1 MGKVIDI
8 TGQTFGFLTVL
19 YPTRKNGRFA
29 WHCQC
34 ECGAEV
40 DVDSNNLRTGK
51 TQSCGCK
58 KKTLISQKVSKD
70 LTGKKFGY
78 LTVLA
83 PTEDRQNGS
92 IVWKCQ
98 CDCGNICYIPTSNL
112 SSGHTKSCGCSTY
125 TMSGEKLRLKLT
137 GKKFGKLTVI
147 KELPPENLESKWLCQ
162 CDCGNKKEVI
172 GWHLT
177 QGIVSSCGCLI
188 SKGEAKIQELLL
200 AANIPFKTQATFEDC
215 LSPNG
220 NKLRF
225 DFYVDNKYLIEFDG
239 EQHFLIT
246 PTSLYTQ
253 EKLDQIKLYDAI
265 KNQWCIEHNIPLL
278 RIKYTELKNLTIED
292 LMIKE

>member
-58 KKTLISQKVSKD
+58 KKALISQKVSKD

-125 TMSGEKLRLKLT
+125 TMSGKKLRLKLT

-177 QGIVSSCGCLI
+177 KGIVNSCGCLI

-200 AANIPFKTQATFEDC
+200 TANIPFKTQATFEDC

-225 DFYVDNKYLIEFDG
+225 DFYIDNKYLIEFDG
-239 EQHFLIT
+239 EQHFLTT

-292 LMIKE
+292 LIIKE

>member
-34 ECGAEV
+34 KCGVEV

-58 KKTLISQKVSKD
+58 KKVLIGQKVSKD

-92 IVWKCQ
+92 IIWKCQ

-112 SSGHTKSCGCSTY
+112 SREHTKSCGCSTY
-125 TMSGEKLRLKLT
+125 TMLGEKLRLKLM

-147 KELPPENLESKWLCQ
+147 KELPSENLESKWLCQ

-177 QGIVSSCGCLI
+177 KGITNSCGCLI

-225 DFYVDNKYLIEFDG
+225 DFYIDNKYLIEFDG
-239 EQHFLIT
+239 EQHFLT
-246 PTSLYTQ
+246 APNSLYTQ
-253 EKLDQIKLYDAI
+253 EKLNQIKLYDTI

-292 LMIKE
+292 LIMKE

>member
-112 SSGHTKSCGCSTY
+112 SRGHTKSCGCSTY

-177 QGIVSSCGCLI
+177 KGIVNSCGCLI

-200 AANIPFKTQATFEDC
+200 TANIPFKIQATFEDC

-220 NKLRF
+220 NK
-225 DFYVDNKYLIEFDG
+225 
-239 EQHFLIT
+239 
-246 PTSLYTQ
+246 
-253 EKLDQIKLYDAI
+253 
-265 KNQWCIEHNIPLL
+265 
-278 RIKYTELKNLTIED
+278 
-292 LMIKE
+292 

>member
-1 MGKVIDI
+1 
-8 TGQTFGFLTVL
+8 
-19 YPTRKNGRFA
+19 
-29 WHCQC
+29 
-34 ECGAEV
+34 
-40 DVDSNNLRTGK
+40 
-51 TQSCGCK
+51 
-58 KKTLISQKVSKD
+58 
-70 LTGKKFGY
+70 
-78 LTVLA
+78 
-83 PTEDRQNGS
+83 
-92 IVWKCQ
+92 
-98 CDCGNICYIPTSNL
+98 
-112 SSGHTKSCGCSTY
+112 
-125 TMSGEKLRLKLT
+125 MSGEKLRLKLT

-239 EQHFLIT
+239 EQHFLTT
-246 PTSLYTQ
+246 PTSFYTQ
-253 EKLDQIKLYDAI
+253 EKLDQIKLYDTI
-265 KNQWCIEHNIPLL
+265 KNQWCIKHNIPLL